1 MYSIKKWVDEV
12 VDSTTGEVIQQGT
25 PQSAKNFNNMEDG
38 ILDASIASNFLII
51 AASQLISEQNVEVK
65 ELAFTNT
72 ARYPFNN
79 SAKTVSIATRANT
92 NYTVDATV
100 LEHSG
105 DVGDIIVYDK
115 MVNGFKVKYDGSA
128 KSATIK
134 LAVRGGC

>member
-12 VDSTTGEVIQQGT
+12 VDSTTGEIIQQGT

-51 AASQLISEQNVEVK
+51 AVSQLISEQNVEVK

-100 LEHSG
+100 IEHSG

-115 MVNGFKVKYDGSA
+115 MINGFKVRYDGSA